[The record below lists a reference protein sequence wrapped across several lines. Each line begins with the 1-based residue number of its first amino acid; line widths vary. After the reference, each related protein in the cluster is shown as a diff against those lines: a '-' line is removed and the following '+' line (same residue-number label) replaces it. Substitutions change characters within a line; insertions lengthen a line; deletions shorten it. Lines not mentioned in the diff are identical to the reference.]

1 MNRENEKAMF
11 ANLKT
16 HRIKNLPSLDN
27 EHFLVTPKNKK
38 DALILRN
45 AQRLSA
51 KISDNRNKAF
61 LRDKQYDDTWKNHQL
76 YFQNPKYIEIE
87 NKIKELSSIDLL
99 RNDRE
104 QYYKNEPIVEKLRN
118 QLDDI
123 KWELDQKEE
132 KEKEIR
138 KSSSISFAL
147 LHKNARKNQY
157 DLEDLVDTKKRNEL
171 DYKLDDKF
179 TKSKPKGFDPTQTPD
194 YKNDMFYKLYDEEKQ
209 IEKPIEEKIKN
220 YDELIKQL
228 DEKHK
233 SLHYKNVHSPERE
246 KAFNEVQNARKEQIA
261 LMNQRGENYARFA
274 KIQDSVHG
282 HIPKFKR

>member
-38 DALILRN
+38 DALMLRN

-87 NKIKELSSIDLL
+87 NKIKELSSTDLL
-99 RNDRE
+99 RNDRD
-104 QYYKNEPIVEKLRN
+104 QYYKNIPLVEKLRN
-118 QLDDI
+118 QLDDV
-123 KWELDQKEE
+123 KWELNQKEE

-147 LHKNARKNQY
+147 LHRNARKNQY
-157 DLEDLVDTKKRNEL
+157 DLEDLVDTKKRHEL
-171 DYKLDDKF
+171 DYKLGDKF
-179 TKSKPKGFDPTQTPD
+179 TKSKPKGFDPTQIPD

-233 SLHYKNVHSPERE
+233 SLRYKNVHSPERE